1 MELLGV
7 VGEYAAELRVY
18 QLHFGVKPCRYPA
31 EEAWALRPADAEAGG
46 RLDCTH
52 LRVFSVDNASTRD
65 IDDALSLE
73 LAAGVADAC
82 PADDAR
88 ATSEWAA
95 GVSGTLGV
103 HVADVASRVPCDSPL
118 FAWAF
123 GRASS
128 CYHGGVDGEGPGGS
142 VPMLPPELAHGE
154 LSLNEGARRNAL
166 SVFLRIDGGA
176 VVECWHAQTSLINN
190 NATTYAAFGQDATP
204 YGRAARALLRRLSG
218 EHEPEE
224 LVAWTMIKYNSYLGA
239 LLSSRGDA
247 GGIPAGA
254 GLLRVQPVANEA
266 ATYGAAR
273 GAADARTHAG
283 LALVDYA
290 HCSSPIRRYA
300 DLHNQHVLASTLGAG
315 GVLDATRLAVLNE
328 RAAQVSHYHAMTSAM
343 ELAHACRKEPKTFA
357 CRVETDEDG
366 TALRV
371 YTERGRVKVP
381 LRDSYFAE
389 PLAAHFAGAAGDVK
403 VQLYGVLKNGRTQ
416 LRVRVQ
422 EVAAVALNL
431 RSPLAAAATDAPAAA
446 ATDAPAMAAP
456 PGLTGR
462 GGRGRGGRGGRGRGS
477 AAAAT
482 RAPVPVA
489 PRGTFTCYGCGAEL
503 QTEYK
508 FMAGYVE
515 PERYAEKKLHKQLR
529 ETLCARCRS
538 LAHGE
543 ILPAVAEGRL
553 KEAGGAS
560 FATPDELRAQLTHL
574 RERTALVVLLADLTD
589 VSATLMP
596 RVRDLVGGNPL
607 LLVGTKLDLLPSGTS
622 ADAVHRW
629 LEEYAAARLNVVGV
643 RLLSSRT
650 GAGVRAAARTIVAER
665 GGRDV
670 YLVGAAN
677 VGKSKFLA
685 ALIDELAA
693 GGGGRPEKRLP
704 LASSTPGTTLRVIPF
719 DVFSGGSKLYDTPGV
734 HLAHRMPAQL
744 TPAELAAVAPRRA
757 IRPFTPAEPAVAGTS
772 YFLGGLARIDVVAA
786 PPSMRLSFC
795 AFGLRVHTVP
805 TAEAEAAHAANAGAE
820 WTPPLDRDS
829 AAELGALTLRRTVEL
844 ELTPMAQAA
853 DLAISGL
860 GWVSVGALA
869 SLRRGD
875 GALKATL
882 DVWLPK
888 GVELFVRPP
897 MPIAGLPTAQAEVDV

>member
-166 SVFLRIDGGA
+166 SVFLRIEGGA

-422 EVAAVALNL
+422 EVAAAALNL

-462 GGRGRGGRGGRGRGS
+462 GGRGRGGRGAGRGAADAPATAAPPGLTGGGGPRIDQQAAERFVRARS
-477 AAAAT
+477 AAARRR
-482 RAPVPVA
+482 RA
-489 PRGTFTCYGCGAEL
+489 
-503 QTEYK
+503 
-508 FMAGYVE
+508 
-515 PERYAEKKLHKQLR
+515 
-529 ETLCARCRS
+529 AR
-538 LAHGE
+538 
-543 ILPAVAEGRL
+543 
-553 KEAGGAS
+553 AGGVGSGRSRAALAGIGVDA
-560 FATPDELRAQLTHL
+560 ATIE
-574 RERTALVVLLADLTD
+574 LLASLGLG
-589 VSATLMP
+589 VSELATIAPPTSLISRRLRSTRPAPSSPSP
-596 RVRDLVGGNPL
+596 RR
-607 LLVGTKLDLLPSGTS
+607 
-622 ADAVHRW
+622 
-629 LEEYAAARLNVVGV
+629 
-643 RLLSSRT
+643 
-650 GAGVRAAARTIVAER
+650 RAAAA
-665 GGRDV
+665 
-670 YLVGAAN
+670 
-677 VGKSKFLA
+677 
-685 ALIDELAA
+685 
-693 GGGGRPEKRLP
+693 
-704 LASSTPGTTLRVIPF
+704 
-719 DVFSGGSKLYDTPGV
+719 
-734 HLAHRMPAQL
+734 
-744 TPAELAAVAPRRA
+744 AAVRRRRHPRR
-757 IRPFTPAEPAVAGTS
+757 RRRRRHG
-772 YFLGGLARIDVVAA
+772 RRRQRRRRRRRR
-786 PPSMRLSFC
+786 SMRSS
-795 AFGLRVHTVP
+795 VP
-805 TAEAEAAHAANAGAE
+805 TCAA
-820 WTPPLDRDS
+820 S
-829 AAELGALTLRRTVEL
+829 A
-844 ELTPMAQAA
+844 
-853 DLAISGL
+853 
-860 GWVSVGALA
+860 
-869 SLRRGD
+869 
-875 GALKATL
+875 
-882 DVWLPK
+882 
-888 GVELFVRPP
+888 
-897 MPIAGLPTAQAEVDV
+897 